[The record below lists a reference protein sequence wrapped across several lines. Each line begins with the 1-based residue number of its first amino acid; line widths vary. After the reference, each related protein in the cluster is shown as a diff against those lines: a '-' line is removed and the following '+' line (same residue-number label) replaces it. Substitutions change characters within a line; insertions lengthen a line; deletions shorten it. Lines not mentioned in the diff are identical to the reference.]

1 MSSPGLINMSSPGL
15 INMSSPGLTG
25 GAIRKTLKNGFPLE
39 FTLEKSGA
47 GMTKPQHA
55 LRYK

>member
-1 MSSPGLINMSSPGL
+1 M

-39 FTLEKSGA
+39 FTLEKSLV
-47 GMTKPQHA
+47 GMTKQPVLSLTEDQHA
-55 LRYK
+55 LMK